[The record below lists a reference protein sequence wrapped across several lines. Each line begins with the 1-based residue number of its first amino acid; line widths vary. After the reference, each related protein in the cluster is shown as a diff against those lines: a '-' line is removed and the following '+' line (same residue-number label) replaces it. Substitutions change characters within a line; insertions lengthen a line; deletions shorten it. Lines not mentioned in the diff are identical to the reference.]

1 MAQLVKK
8 SSATWETWVWSL
20 GCVDPLKKGKATH
33 SSILAGIIQ
42 WTVWSMGSQRVRHNW
57 ATFTHSLIFSYY
69 SCYVYKI
76 SIMIV
81 PLYSLE
87 QQILFSP
94 PDTSTT
100 ECHFCFGPA
109 FSFFLEL
116 FLCSFQVAYWTSTN
130 LGGHIFPCHIF
141 LSFHTVRGV
150 LEARILRW
158 FAIAFS
164 LNCLVH
170 GFIEIHK
177 VMLNIL

>member
-1 MAQLVKK
+1 MAQLVEKP
-8 SSATWETWVWSL
+8 SATWETWVWFL

-33 SSILAGIIQ
+33 SSILAGIFNGLYGPWGHKESDTTEQ
-42 WTVWSMGSQRVRHNW
+42 LSL
-57 ATFTHSLIFSYY
+57 THSYSLIILVMSI
-69 SCYVYKI
+69 I

-81 PLYSLE
+81 PLCSLE

-100 ECHFCFGPA
+100 ECHFYFGPA

-116 FLCSFQVAYWTSTN
+116 FLCSSQVAYWTSTN
-130 LGGHIFPCHIF
+130 LGGLIFPCHIF

-170 GFIEIHK
+170 SFIEIHK